1 MRSNFIGVTKGD
13 LVYFRHGSSAN
24 LPGIVIDSDYRRE
37 HSYLDNEL
45 WLFILFN
52 NSINWHNAENI
63 TLKAPDMVV

>member
-13 LVYFRHGSSAN
+13 LVYFKYGLFANSS
-24 LPGIVIDSDYRRE
+24 GIVIDIDYRRE

-52 NSINWHNAENI
+52 NSINWHKAEDI
-63 TLKAPDMVV
+63 TLEVISTVA